1 MKHLDFVDCIFR
13 DQEVGGSNP
22 LAPTNPF
29 GTVRRHGLHNV
40 PDTWVTPFGVA
51 SAQLPSRTKVRR
63 AALLLSVLCRI
74 ARIFPVPLEVMPP
87 RKIRS
92 TSSVLRNFLAMIQGR
107 PFLVSFELGG
117 RTDFRAVPAPESP
130 DQSIPDHTP

>member
-29 GTVRRHGLHNV
+29 GVRRHGLHNV

-74 ARIFPVPLEVMPP
+74 ARIFPVPGGHAASKNSFYE
-87 RKIRS
+87 
-92 TSSVLRNFLAMIQGR
+92 LRIAKFFGNDPG
-107 PFLVSFELGG
+107 
-117 RTDFRAVPAPESP
+117 APLSGKF
-130 DQSIPDHTP
+130 